1 MPCDYSEYPLNWL
14 TFYRPYCLRR
24 AGERIE
30 PLQSACQEARCEW
43 CKAINHHRP
52 VVLTIAHLDH
62 DHTNPMPS
70 LQRLAALCQ
79 RCHNNYDAPSRR
91 SRREAKLDRT
101 RGQLSL
107 LPIKEIHQ

>member
-1 MPCDYSEYPLNWL
+1 MPCDYSEYPVHWF

-30 PLQSACQEARCEW
+30 PLQSACREARCEW
-43 CKAINHHRP
+43 CRVENNVSGVII
-52 VVLTIAHLDH
+52 TIAHLDH

-79 RCHNNYDAPSRR
+79 RCHNNYDAPGRR
-91 SRREAKLDRT
+91 SRRLFRLDRVA
-101 RGQLSL
+101 GQLQL
-107 LPIKEIHQ
+107 FN